1 MRKMLVSCVIF
12 SGLACPAVA
21 GERSGVSARPER
33 FTLPVGKARLEHVP
47 AATLIAETRPGAL
60 TALEREPSP
69 EITARAGGSYAVADI
84 LRQQPRPRPRK
95 SPLGAALVLKLD
107 GNDDSPPFSVG
118 GGGVAAAVWQV
129 VPK

>member
-1 MRKMLVSCVIF
+1 MRKILVSGVIF
-12 SGLACPAVA
+12 CGLACPAVA
-21 GERSGVSARPER
+21 GERSGVSVRPEL
-33 FTLPVGKARLEHVP
+33 FTLPVGKARLEQVP
-47 AATLIAETRPGAL
+47 AAVLIAETRPGILIA
-60 TALEREPSP
+60 AERESSP
-69 EITARAGGSYAVADI
+69 EVTARAGGSYAVADI

-107 GNDDSPPFSVG
+107 GDDDSPPFSLG